1 MGKAA
6 IVAGTGFQNRDGS
19 MRSKLIQHYV
29 GVNTLVYL
37 HRESSN
43 KHDGCAIAVLIKVPI
58 LFGLLG
64 SVKKKIGYIKAG
76 TAKSLAKKIDANEE
90 VKAHVDSL
98 YAPPDREHP
107 RVTLWL
113 DSQ

>member
-6 IVAGTGFQNRDGS
+6 IVAGTGFQNRDGA

-29 GVNTLVYL
+29 GVNALVYL

-98 YAPPDREHP
+98 CAPPDREHP

>member
-29 GVNTLVYL
+29 VVNILVYL

>member
-6 IVAGTGFQNRDGS
+6 IVAGTGFRNRDGS
-19 MRSKLIQHYV
+19 MRSKLIQQYV
-29 GVNTLVYL
+29 RVNTLVYL
-37 HRESSN
+37 HREPSN

-64 SVKKKIGYIKAG
+64 SIKRKIGYIKAG
-76 TAKSLAKKIDANEE
+76 TAKSLSKKLDANEE

-107 RVTLWL
+107 CVTLWL
-113 DSQ
+113 DF